1 MTKKIKQA
9 KNLIPIDIIE
19 NKILYIRAQ
28 KIMIDRDLA
37 GLYGVDTKALNQ
49 SVKRNIERFPGDFM
63 FQLNKIETDVLVT
76 NCDRFKSLKHSSSY
90 PYVFTEQGVAMLSS
104 VLKSRRAI
112 QVNLAIMRTFVDIRK
127 FISTYEGLALKI
139 AELEKKYDIKISRIM
154 QVIDQ
159 LIKNKDDEKLTNEIG
174 FKAG

>member
-63 FQLNKIETDVLVT
+63 FQLNKVETDVLVT

-90 PYVFTEQGVAMLSS
+90 PYAFTEQGVAMLSS
-104 VLKSRRAI
+104 VLKSKRAVE
-112 QVNLAIMRTFVDIRK
+112 VNIAIMRIFVNIRK

-159 LIKNKDDEKLTNEIG
+159 LIKNKKDEKFKNEIG
-174 FKAG
+174 FKA

>member
-63 FQLNKIETDVLVT
+63 FQLNKVETDVLVT

>member
-1 MTKKIKQA
+1 MAKKIKPA
-9 KNLIPIDIIE
+9 KNLIPMDIIE
-19 NKILYIRAQ
+19 SNILYIRAQ
-28 KIMIDRDLA
+28 KVMIDRDLA
-37 GLYGVDTKALNQ
+37 GLYGVDTKVLNQ

-90 PYVFTEQGVAMLSS
+90 PYAFTEQGVAMLSS
-104 VLKSRRAI
+104 VLKSKRAVE
-112 QVNLAIMRTFVDIRK
+112 VNIAIMRIFVNIRK

-159 LIKNKDDEKLTNEIG
+159 LIKNKKDEKFKNEIG
-174 FKAG
+174 FKA

>member
-37 GLYGVDTKALNQ
+37 GLYGVDTKVLNQ

-63 FQLNKIETDVLVT
+63 FQLNKVETDVLVT